1 MPDPWHN
8 TTGQFF
14 IDDEEIRLEP
24 GNPYQ
29 DELENIGAAI
39 RGEAAPLLGRA
50 DALGQARTIAALYE
64 SAGARAE
71 VRL

>member
-1 MPDPWHN
+1 MSSTFN
-8 TTGQFF
+8 
-14 IDDEEIRLEP
+14 DEEIRLDP

-29 DELENIGAAI
+29 DELENVSAAI
-39 RGEAAPLLGRA
+39 RGEVDPRLGRD

-64 SAGARAE
+64 LADKGAP